1 MGKLLFGAFL
11 IGVPAILIWSWAKGS
26 KVEFQM
32 MVVAMVL
39 ITFNVVFWTLF
50 EQAGSSLTLF
60 ADRNTEL
67 SVFGLF
73 TLSAPQT
80 QNFNPLSIVIFA
92 PIMTMSCGW
101 LALRQLD
108 QSITVNFAIARMGVG
123 PCLQF
128 LFWRP
133 QFAAPDF
140 TPGLLRL
147 ESLFMV
153 HTLAELFFIP

>member
-1 MGKLLFGAFL
+1 
-11 IGVPAILIWSWAKGS
+11 
-26 KVEFQM
+26 M

-92 PIMTMSCGW
+92 PIMTLLWGW
-101 LALRQLD
+101 LARRNLEP
-108 QSITVNFAIARMGVG
+108 SIPVKFAIALMGVRSEE
-123 PCLQF
+123 Q
-128 LFWRP
+128 
-133 QFAAPDF
+133 
-140 TPGLLRL
+140 T
-147 ESLFMV
+147 
-153 HTLAELFFIP
+153 AELQS

>member
-1 MGKLLFGAFL
+1 MLFRCSFL

-26 KVEFQM
+26 KVEVQM

-92 PIMTMSCGW
+92 PIMTLLWGW
-101 LALRQLD
+101 LARRNLEPSIRSEEHTSEL
-108 QSITVNFAIARMGVG
+108 QSLMRISYAVF
-123 PCLQF
+123 C
-128 LFWRP
+128 
-133 QFAAPDF
+133 
-140 TPGLLRL
+140 
-147 ESLFMV
+147 
-153 HTLAELFFIP
+153 

>member
-1 MGKLLFGAFL
+1 MCKLLFGAFL

-80 QNFNPLSIVIFA
+80 QNFNPLSIRSEEH
-92 PIMTMSCGW
+92 TSE
-101 LALRQLD
+101 L
-108 QSITVNFAIARMGVG
+108 QSLMRISYA
-123 PCLQF
+123 
-128 LFWRP
+128 
-133 QFAAPDF
+133 
-140 TPGLLRL
+140 
-147 ESLFMV
+147 
-153 HTLAELFFIP
+153 

>member
-1 MGKLLFGAFL
+1 MCKLLFGVVL
-11 IGVPAILIWSWAKGS
+11 IGVPAILFWSWAKGS
-26 KVEFQM
+26 KFEFQM

-39 ITFNVVFWTLF
+39 ITFNVLFWTLF

-92 PIMTMSCGW
+92 PIMTLLWGW
-101 LALRQLD
+101 LARRNLEP
-108 QSITVNFAIARMGVG
+108 SIPVKIGRAHVLN
-123 PCLQF
+123 
-128 LFWRP
+128 
-133 QFAAPDF
+133 
-140 TPGLLRL
+140 
-147 ESLFMV
+147 SS
-153 HTLAELFFIP
+153 H

>member
-1 MGKLLFGAFL
+1 
-11 IGVPAILIWSWAKGS
+11 
-26 KVEFQM
+26 M

-92 PIMTMSCGW
+92 PIMT
-101 LALRQLD
+101 LRSEEHTSEL
-108 QSITVNFAIARMGVG
+108 QSLMRISYAVF
-123 PCLQF
+123 CLKKKKLNPYTQMKHH
-128 LFWRP
+128 P
-133 QFAAPDF
+133 
-140 TPGLLRL
+140 T
-147 ESLFMV
+147 
-153 HTLAELFFIP
+153 HT

>member
-1 MGKLLFGAFL
+1 MNTPDPEPGSGIVGYIATLPLMGKLLFGAFL

-92 PIMTMSCGW
+92 PIMTLLWGW
-101 LALRQLD
+101 LARRNLEP
-108 QSITVNFAIARMGVG
+108 SIPVKFAIALMGG
-123 PCLQF
+123 GAGGSEEHP
-128 LFWRP
+128 
-133 QFAAPDF
+133 
-140 TPGLLRL
+140 
-147 ESLFMV
+147 
-153 HTLAELFFIP
+153 AELQTLMRT

>member
-1 MGKLLFGAFL
+1 MNTPDPEPGSGIVGYIATLPLMGKLLFGAFL

-80 QNFNPLSIVIFA
+80 QNFNTLSIVIFA
-92 PIMTMSCGW
+92 PIMTLLWGWQIGRASCGE
-101 LALRQLD
+101 RGCQY
-108 QSITVNFAIARMGVG
+108 G
-123 PCLQF
+123 
-128 LFWRP
+128 
-133 QFAAPDF
+133 
-140 TPGLLRL
+140 
-147 ESLFMV
+147 
-153 HTLAELFFIP
+153 

>member
-11 IGVPAILIWSWAKGS
+11 IGVPAILIWSWATGS

-50 EQAGSSLTLF
+50 EQAGSSLTLI

-73 TLSAPQT
+73 TLSATQT
-80 QNFNPLSIVIFA
+80 QNFTPLSLVIFA
-92 PIMTMSCGW
+92 PNMTLLWGRS
-101 LALRQLD
+101 
-108 QSITVNFAIARMGVG
+108 AR
-123 PCLQF
+123 
-128 LFWRP
+128 R
-133 QFAAPDF
+133 
-140 TPGLLRL
+140 TTR
-147 ESLFMV
+147 
-153 HTLAELFFIP
+153 